1 MKIGFHTINTSRIM
15 KKVIFI
21 AFLLILFNVF
31 CQTNDIERVSR
42 LLETQTFFNI
52 RLDYQASLTLPDSV
66 KELFLI
72 ALSGNFTPRLRE
84 RMFTF
89 EPWQK
94 ERFLEQSKQR
104 CNGDSICI
112 EQTFQD
118 IIANVIETNYR
129 SFMNRPISGHLI
141 LAAGSWNIKEA
152 IPILENAIG
161 NRRYSQRAVQMAL
174 ARLGNDSIKQVL
186 LERHTLSYILQTTS
200 LDTIND
206 NARIE
211 DGALRDVWRLD
222 EGIQT
227 AVYLQSQEMLLNILD
242 LIYIRGLAGFCVGS
256 ICSYSPYVAR
266 FVFNF
271 VGSFHFSSFPNIREL
286 RNKECIANYSFDI
299 WYLHG
304 KRRNRREQR
313 ELDRLL
319 STEYRTMIKNQI
331 RDWIIE
337 NVNFE

>member
-1 MKIGFHTINTSRIM
+1 M
-15 KKVIFI
+15 KKLIFI
-21 AFLLILFNVF
+21 AFLLISFNIF
-31 CQTNDIERVSR
+31 CQTNEIERINH

-52 RLDYQASLTLPDSV
+52 RLDYQANLTLPDSV

-72 ALSGNFTPRLRE
+72 ALRGEVPQRLADSILFISE
-84 RMFTF
+84 RDKGHIWEF
-89 EPWQK
+89 
-94 ERFLEQSKQR
+94 SKNR
-104 CNGDSICI
+104 CRGDSICI
-112 EQTFQD
+112 
-118 IIANVIETNYR
+118 AETYER
-129 SFMNRPISGHLI
+129 LIQEELDRRQNRLFNRYQVNRTVV
-141 LAAGSWNIKEA
+141 LAAGGWNVKEA
-152 IPILENAIG
+152 IPILEEAIG
-161 NRRYSQRAVQMAL
+161 SGKYDQLAVQMAL